1 MREGHPEQRSAAV
14 RNRRWH
20 ERARQPP
27 AQLSA
32 LWNVAPSE
40 ELLVICRNHKTG
52 EVSLD
57 PLRWG
62 LILYW
67 CMDTTGG
74 RSRPMPSA
82 RPCATYRRSGM
93 LMASAAASCRW
104 TVSLSGRPSKGR
116 KQNSRLP
123 SPELEGT
130 GFRRVDLHVP
140 IITDANDLV
149 ADIHDRM
156 PLILAT
162 DYTRWLGEEPD
173 PRDLMR
179 PSPPSRCACGR
190 FRPASTN
197 RRMTTRRLSSL
208 SNPRRRT
215 PHSDLNTSERSQFEI
230 DHVV

>member
-1 MREGHPEQRSAAV
+1 
-14 RNRRWH
+14 
-20 ERARQPP
+20 
-27 AQLSA
+27 
-32 LWNVAPSE
+32 
-40 ELLVICRNHKTG
+40 
-52 EVSLD
+52 
-57 PLRWG
+57 
-62 LILYW
+62 
-67 CMDTTGG
+67 
-74 RSRPMPSA
+74 
-82 RPCATYRRSGM
+82 M

-149 ADIHDRM
+149 ADIHDHM

-162 DYTRWLGEEPD
+162 DDYTRWLGEEPD

-190 FRPASTN
+190 FRPHQQTG
-197 RRMTTRRLSSL
+197 
-208 SNPRRRT
+208 
-215 PHSDLNTSERSQFEI
+215 E
-230 DHVV
+230 

>member
-1 MREGHPEQRSAAV
+1 MECGAERRIAGHPPQSQDRGSIV
-14 RNRRWH
+14 G
-20 ERARQPP
+20 PI
-27 AQLSA
+27 A
-32 LWNVAPSE
+32 L
-40 ELLVICRNHKTG
+40 G
-52 EVSLD
+52 LD
-57 PLRWG
+57 P
-62 LILYW
+62 ILVHGP
-67 CMDTTGG
+67 TGG
-74 RSRPMPSA
+74 RSRSMPSA

-149 ADIHDRM
+149 ADIHDHM

-162 DYTRWLGEEPD
+162 DDYTRWLGEEPD

-190 FRPASTN
+190 FRPHQQTG
-197 RRMTTRRLSSL
+197 
-208 SNPRRRT
+208 
-215 PHSDLNTSERSQFEI
+215 E
-230 DHVV
+230 